1 MEQSERVRLN
11 KKKKKREK
19 IYTRQAKAYVK
30 INRNE
35 IWTISFVQL

>member
-1 MEQSERVRLN
+1 MEQSERVRSN
-11 KKKKKREK
+11 KKKKGEK

-35 IWTISFVQL
+35 I